1 MSLTK
6 KQNQVYKYIY
16 QYYYAKGVP
25 PTQTEIKEHFGLRSL
40 GSVQQYLKYLK
51 ESGYIVTEWNQ
62 RRGIFPQVDL
72 EISNPKNFSIVEVPL
87 LGHIAAGNPL
97 AAIENPTE
105 SIDVP
110 QFMIPK
116 TGKFFALK
124 VNGDSMIEE
133 GIKSHDLIVAKV
145 QNVANRGDIIVAI
158 VNNEATLKYYYPEM
172 DKIELRAA
180 NTNYDPIIVYPEEN
194 FVIAGVLHSLFR
206 SYA

>member
-72 EISNPKNFSIVEVPL
+72 EESNPKSFSVVEVPL
-87 LGHIAAGNPL
+87 LGNIAAGNPL

-110 QFMIPK
+110 ILWYPK
-116 TGKFFALK
+116 MG
-124 VNGDSMIEE
+124 
-133 GIKSHDLIVAKV
+133 
-145 QNVANRGDIIVAI
+145 
-158 VNNEATLKYYYPEM
+158 
-172 DKIELRAA
+172 
-180 NTNYDPIIVYPEEN
+180 N
-194 FVIAGVLHSLFR
+194 FSP
-206 SYA
+206 